1 MTKTFVAIN
10 DPVHNLLRNVTRHT
24 PLYLSITPGVL
35 PAVVYRVRPEA
46 LPNAYY
52 SLAMFH
58 SLEGLALQSARL
70 PRGLVRAAEKPVVPE
85 LVNYFD
91 AVKLD
96 RRCSRDLRL
105 KVRKKGPGML
115 AGELLTFGTG
125 TVRACNDD
133 PLDRI
138 QLNLWRQHGRIQT
151 RHEIIYARIRALH
164 WNTLPLTYKVQKEGF
179 DSTNVIYGDA
189 FGELEQLWDRRA
201 DTIFLEQVTQTLQR
215 MRHHAEIAA
224 FLHPPLGLEAIME
237 LHLRAQALWL
247 KPPPTA
253 RILLRRLEYILAHT
267 IIDNTSTTA
276 FRRGAAARPRPR
288 QPHREETGGWEI
300 DRSGY
305 DGWLNGGK

>member
-24 PLYLSITPGVL
+24 PLCLNITPGEL
-35 PAVVYRVRPEA
+35 PSVVYRVRLEA

-58 SLEGLALQSARL
+58 ALEGLALNAGRV
-70 PRGLVRAAEKPVVPE
+70 PRGQVDAAEKPAVPE

-105 KVRKKGPGML
+105 KLRKKGPGML
-115 AGELLTFGTG
+115 AGELLTFGSG
-125 TVRACNDD
+125 MVRARNDD
-133 PLDRI
+133 PLDRV
-138 QLNLWRQHGRIQT
+138 QLNLWRQHGRIRT
-151 RHEIIYARIRALH
+151 RHEVVYAHIRALH
-164 WNTLPLTYKVQKEGF
+164 WNTLPLTYKLQKEGF

-189 FGELEQLWDRRA
+189 LGELEQLWDRRA
-201 DTIFLEQVTQTLQR
+201 DTVFLEQVTQTLQR
-215 MRHHAEIAA
+215 MRHQAQIAA
-224 FLHPPLGLEAIME
+224 FLHPPLELEELMR

-253 RILLRRLEYILAHT
+253 RILLRRLEYILSHT
-267 IIDNTSTTA
+267 VIDNTSTTA
-276 FRRGAAARPRPR
+276 FRTERATPSRPR
-288 QPHREETGGWEI
+288 HRDHDRGGWEE

-305 DGWLNGGK
+305 DGWLQDGE